1 MSEKVDD
8 DGVAALLRELA
19 RVQRHHDERAADP
32 DLALALA
39 HLGLWQARRLRATYA
54 DLEATPRYAVA
65 MQFFAADL
73 YGGADFAQ
81 RDADLVRVVPAMRRV
96 LPVNVIET
104 VAVAVELNALSQD
117 LDRAMVDELR
127 TDARRYRDAFG
138 VADYCAAYRR
148 VGRYDWRERQI
159 RLIGHVGVS
168 LDRFV
173 RKPMVRGALTVMRKP
188 ARLAGLSALQDFL
201 ERGFAAFAQMRGAAE
216 FLATIQS
223 RETLIHEAIAG
234 GSDAPFPDPM
244 AAAPEGADKS

>member
-1 MSEKVDD
+1 MSERIDD

-19 RVQRHHDERAADP
+19 RVQRHHDERAANP
-32 DLALALA
+32 DLARTLA
-39 HLGLWQARRLRATYA
+39 HLGLWQSRRLRRTYA
-54 DLEATPRYAVA
+54 DLEATPRYATA
-65 MQFFAADL
+65 MQFFEADL

-81 RDADLVRVVPAMRRV
+81 RDADLVRVVPAMKRV
-96 LPVNVIET
+96 LPGNVIET

-117 LDRAMVDELR
+117 LDRAMVDDLR
-127 TDARRYRDAFG
+127 AHGQAFG

-148 VGRYDWRERQI
+148 VGRYDWRELQI

-173 RKPMVRGALTVMRKP
+173 RKPMVRGALAVMRKP

-223 RETLIHEAIAG
+223 RETIIHEAIAG
-234 GSDAPFPDPM
+234 GNDAPFPDPM
-244 AAAPEGADKS
+244 LAAP